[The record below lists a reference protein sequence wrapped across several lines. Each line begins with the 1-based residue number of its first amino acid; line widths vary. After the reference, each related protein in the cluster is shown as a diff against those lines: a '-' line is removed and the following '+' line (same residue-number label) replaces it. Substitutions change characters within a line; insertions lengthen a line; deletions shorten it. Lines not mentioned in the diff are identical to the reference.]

1 MRYDGIDLGGTVEQV
16 KRRVADIII
25 EELIRNDITD
35 CFAVVGGGAMHLD
48 NALAIHEDMHTVF
61 NHHEQACAM
70 AAEAY
75 ARLSGKMACVCVTS
89 GPGALNTLNGVAGAW
104 EDSIP
109 MIVLSGQVRF
119 ETSAEKIGLPLRYR
133 GIQEFEIIDSI
144 QNMTKYAVKLKNPKG
159 VRREIN
165 KAIHIAM
172 SGRRGPV
179 WLDVPLDIQSMLI
192 EEAELEEDEVYEPH
206 LQASHEELDTLKRIL
221 LQAKRP
227 CILAGS
233 AIISSDVKEE
243 FRAFIAQVQ
252 IPVVAGSG
260 LADVLPVS
268 YERYYGCSGNIG
280 TRAGNFILQNADVIL
295 TLGSSISFRQ
305 TGFAQEEFAPG
316 ATIIMVDID
325 ENEALKH
332 GLRIKQFI
340 HTALKEFFSSMQAD
354 GFAMT
359 CPSRWIDYC
368 ETVKAHFSV
377 YEGKDSSECKERVGQ
392 YNFWEAYNASIPDDM
407 ITVLGNNTAVCA
419 KQQTGVRTLDQKVV
433 VNYTIG
439 SMGYDLPA
447 AIGAAVA
454 SKKDIICA
462 TGDGSIMM
470 NLQEMQTIKHYRLP
484 IKIIVFSN
492 DGYNAI
498 RQTCTNFFDGVFI
511 GCTAETGVSFPDF
524 KKVAE
529 LFGFEYRRCENNF
542 EIQEC
547 VDWLLQTSG
556 NVLLDVQEKF
566 DDPLIPKVMSRM
578 REDGSFS
585 TPALHDTFPFL
596 PLEEIDRFMIKE

>member
-1 MRYDGIDLGGTVEQV
+1 M
-16 KRRVADIII
+16 KKRVADIIV
-25 EELIRNDITD
+25 EELIKNDIID

-48 NALAIHEDMHTVF
+48 NALAIHDGIHKIF

-75 ARLSGKMACVCVTS
+75 ARLCGKMACVCVTS

-109 MIVLSGQVRF
+109 MIVLSGQVRY
-119 ETSAEKIGLPLRYR
+119 ETSVEKTGLSLRYR
-133 GIQEFEIIDSI
+133 GVQEFEIIDSVK
-144 QNMTKYAVKLKNPKG
+144 NMTKYAVKLKDPKC
-159 VRREIN
+159 VRREVN

-172 SGRRGPV
+172 AGRRGPV
-179 WLDVPLDIQSMLI
+179 WVDVPLDIQSTLV
-192 EEAELEEDEVYEPH
+192 EVEELEENEVYEP
-206 LQASHEELDTLKRIL
+206 LPDLKNEDLDNLKQIL
-221 LQAKRP
+221 SLAKRP

-233 AIISSDVKEE
+233 AIISSDVKND

-252 IPVVAGSG
+252 IPVVGGSG

-280 TRAGNFILQNADVIL
+280 SRAGNFILQNADTIL
-295 TLGSSISFRQ
+295 VLGSSLSFRQ
-305 TGFAQEEFAPG
+305 TGFAQEAFAPK

-325 ENEALKH
+325 ENESKKPGLK
-332 GLRIKQFI
+332 ISQFI
-340 HTALKEFFSSMQAD
+340 YTTLKTFFDTIQAD

-359 CPSRWIDYC
+359 CQAEWVDYC
-368 ETVKAHFSV
+368 ETVKDHFSV
-377 YEGKDSSECKERVGQ
+377 YEGKDSLECSGRVGQ
-392 YNFWEAYNASIPDDM
+392 YNFWEVYNASIPDDM

-419 KQQTGVRTLDQKVV
+419 KQQTGVRTLEQKVV

-454 SKKDIICA
+454 SRKEIICA

-470 NLQEMQTIKHYRLP
+470 NLQEMQTIKQYNLP
-484 IKIIVFSN
+484 IKIILFSN
-492 DGYNAI
+492 GGYNAI
-498 RQTCTNFFDGVFI
+498 RQTCKNFFDGVFI

-524 KKVAE
+524 GKVAE
-529 LFGFEYRRCENNF
+529 LFGFEYRRCENNL
-542 EIQEC
+542 EIKEC
-547 VDWLLQTSG
+547 IDWLLESNG
-556 NVLLDVQEKF
+556 NVFLDVQEKY
-566 DDPLIPKVMSRM
+566 DDPLIPKVMSRIN
-578 REDGSFS
+578 EDGTFS
-585 TPALHDTFPFL
+585 TPALHDMSPFL
-596 PLEEIDRFMIKE
+596 PIEEINKFMLDE

>member
-1 MRYDGIDLGGTVEQV
+1 MK
-16 KRRVADIII
+16 KRIADIII
-25 EELIRNDITD
+25 EELIKNDITD

-48 NALAIHEDMHTVF
+48 NALAIHEDMHKYF

-70 AAEAY
+70 AAEGY

-109 MIVLSGQVRF
+109 MFVLSGQVRY
-119 ETSAEKIGLPLRYR
+119 ETSAEITGLPLRYR
-133 GIQEFEIIDSI
+133 GVQEFEIIDSI
-144 QNMTKYAVKLKNPKG
+144 KNMTKYAVKLKDPKS

-179 WLDVPLDIQSMLI
+179 WLDVPLDIQSALI
-192 EEAELEEDEVYEPH
+192 EEEELEENETYESDS
-206 LQASHEELDTLKRIL
+206 QVEREKLKDLKQIL

-233 AIISSDVKEE
+233 AIISSDVKDE

-268 YERYYGCSGNIG
+268 YERYYGGSGNIG
-280 TRAGNFILQNADVIL
+280 SRAGNFILQNADVIL
-295 TLGSSISFRQ
+295 ALGSSLSFRQ
-305 TGFAQEEFAPG
+305 TGFAQEAFAPK

-325 ENEALKH
+325 ENEPKKP
-332 GLRIKQFI
+332 GLRISRFI
-340 HTALKEFFSSMQAD
+340 HTTLKEFFRSMKED
-354 GFAMT
+354 GFIMK
-359 CPSRWIDYC
+359 CSLEWLDYC
-368 ETVKAHFSV
+368 ESVKAHFNV
-377 YEGKDSSECKERVGQ
+377 YEGKDSPECKERVGQ
-392 YNFWEAYNASIPDDM
+392 YNFWEVYNESIPDDM

-419 KQQTGVRTLDQKVV
+419 KQQTGVRTIHQKVV

-454 SKKDIICA
+454 AKKDTICA

-470 NLQEMQTIKHYRLP
+470 NLQEMQTIKHYKLP
-484 IKIIVFSN
+484 IKIILFSN
-492 DGYNAI
+492 GGYNAI
-498 RQTCTNFFDGVFI
+498 RQTCSNFFNGVFI

-524 KKVAE
+524 EKVAE
-529 LFGFEYRRCENNF
+529 LFEFEYRRCENNF
-542 EIQEC
+542 EIKEC
-547 VDWLLQTSG
+547 IDWLLQSSG
-556 NVLLDVQEKF
+556 NVLLDVQEKY
-566 DDPLIPKVMSRM
+566 DDPLIPKIMSRM
-578 REDGSFS
+578 NEDGTFS
-585 TPALHDTFPFL
+585 TPALHDMAPFL
-596 PLEEIDRFMIKE
+596 PIEEINKFMLKE

>member
-1 MRYDGIDLGGTVEQV
+1 MIGIDIGGTVEKV
-16 KRRVADIII
+16 KKRIADIII

-35 CFAVVGGGAMHLD
+35 CFAVVGGGAMHLN
-48 NALAIHEDMHTVF
+48 NALAIHEDMHKFF

-109 MIVLSGQVRF
+109 MIVLSGQVRYD
-119 ETSAEKIGLPLRYR
+119 TSVEKTGLSLRYR
-133 GIQEFEIIDSI
+133 GVQEFEIIDSVK
-144 QNMTKYAVKLKNPKG
+144 NMTKYAVKLKNPKA

-179 WLDVPLDIQSMLI
+179 WLDIPLDIQSMLI
-192 EEAELEEDEVYEPH
+192 EEEELEEDEIYEALP
-206 LQASHEELDTLKRIL
+206 QASYEELEVLKQTL

-233 AIISSDVKEE
+233 AIISSDVKDE

-260 LADVLPVS
+260 VADVLPVS
-268 YERYYGCSGNIG
+268 YDRYYGCSGNIG
-280 TRAGNFILQNADVIL
+280 SRSGNFILQNADVIL
-295 TLGSSISFRQ
+295 TLGSSLSFRQ
-305 TGFAQEEFAPG
+305 TGFAQEAFAPK

-332 GLRIKQFI
+332 GSRIKQFV
-340 HTALKEFFSSMQAD
+340 HTTLKDFFCSIKGD
-354 GFAMT
+354 GFSMT
-359 CPSRWIDYC
+359 CSSEWMDYC
-368 ETVKAHFSV
+368 ETVKAHFTV

-392 YNFWEAYNASIPDDM
+392 YNFWEVYNESIPDDM
-407 ITVLGNNTAVCA
+407 IMVLGNNTAICA
-419 KQQTGVRTLDQKVV
+419 KQQTGIRTLEQKVV

-470 NLQEMQTIKHYRLP
+470 NLQEMQTIKQYNLP
-484 IKIIVFSN
+484 IKIILFSN

-498 RQTCTNFFDGVFI
+498 RQTCTNFFNGVFI
-511 GCTAETGVSFPDF
+511 GCNAETGVSFPDF

-529 LFGFEYRRCENNF
+529 LFDFEYRRCESNSQ
-542 EIQEC
+542 IQEC
-547 VDWLLQTSG
+547 IDWLLQSSG

-578 REDGSFS
+578 NEDGTFS
-585 TPALHDTFPFL
+585 TPALHDMYPFL
-596 PLEEIDRFMIKE
+596 PVEEIDRFMIEE

>member
-1 MRYDGIDLGGTVEQV
+1 M
-16 KRRVADIII
+16 KKRVADIII
-25 EELIRNDITD
+25 EELIKNDITD

-48 NALAIHEDMHTVF
+48 NALAVHEDIHKYF

-75 ARLSGKMACVCVTS
+75 ARLCGKMACVCVTS
-89 GPGALNTLNGVAGAW
+89 GPGAINTLNGVAGAW

-109 MIVLSGQVRF
+109 MLILSGQVRY
-119 ETSAEKIGLPLRYR
+119 ETSVEITGLPLRYR
-133 GIQEFEIIDSI
+133 GVQEFEIIDSVK
-144 QNMTKYAVKLKNPKG
+144 NMTKYAVKLKNPKS

-179 WLDVPLDIQSMLI
+179 WLDVPLDIQSTLI
-192 EEAELEEDEVYEPH
+192 EEEELEENETYESDPQVGSES
-206 LQASHEELDTLKRIL
+206 LESLKQIL
-221 LQAKRP
+221 LQSKRP

-243 FRAFIAQVQ
+243 FRSFIEQVR

-280 TRAGNFILQNADVIL
+280 SRAGNFILQNADAIL
-295 TLGSSISFRQ
+295 VLGSSLSFRQ
-305 TGFAQEEFAPG
+305 TGFEQEAFATK
-316 ATIIMVDID
+316 AAIIMVDID
-325 ENEALKH
+325 ETESKKP
-332 GLRIKQFI
+332 GLRIRQFI
-340 HTALKEFFSSMQAD
+340 HTTLKEFFHSVREN

-359 CPSRWIDYC
+359 SSSEWIDYC
-368 ETVKAHFSV
+368 ESVKRHFSV
-377 YEGKDSSECKERVGQ
+377 YEGKDSPECRERVGQ
-392 YNFWEAYNASIPDDM
+392 YNFWEEYNACIPDDM
-407 ITVLGNNTAVCA
+407 ITVLGNNTAICA
-419 KQQTGVRTLDQKVV
+419 KQQTGVSTLDQKVV

-470 NLQEMQTIKHYRLP
+470 NLQELQTIKHYNLP
-484 IKIIVFSN
+484 IKIVLFSN
-492 DGYNAI
+492 GGYNAI
-498 RQTCTNFFDGVFI
+498 RQTCKNFFNGVFI

-524 KKVAE
+524 EKVAE
-529 LFGFEYRRCENNF
+529 LFGFGYRRCENNF
-542 EIQEC
+542 EIKEC
-547 VDWLLQTSG
+547 IEWLLQSSG
-556 NVLLDVQEKF
+556 NVLLDVQEKY

-578 REDGSFS
+578 NEDGTFS
-585 TPALHDTFPFL
+585 TPALHDMAPFL
-596 PLEEIDRFMIKE
+596 PLEEIEEFMIKE

>member
-1 MRYDGIDLGGTVEQV
+1 MEKV
-16 KRRVADIII
+16 KKRVADIII
-25 EELIRNDITD
+25 EELIKNYITD

-48 NALAIHEDMHTVF
+48 NALAIHEDMHKFF

-89 GPGALNTLNGVAGAW
+89 GPGAINTLNGVAGAW

-109 MIVLSGQVRF
+109 MLVLSGQVRY
-119 ETSAEKIGLPLRYR
+119 ETSVEKTGLSLRYR
-133 GIQEFEIIDSI
+133 GVQEFEIVESVK
-144 QNMTKYAVKLKNPKG
+144 NMTKYAVKLKDPKG

-165 KAIHIAM
+165 KAIHIAL

-179 WLDVPLDIQSMLI
+179 WLDIPLDIQSALV
-192 EEAELEEDEVYEPH
+192 EEEELEENEIYEP
-206 LQASHEELDTLKRIL
+206 LPEVRHEALEALKQIL

-233 AIISSDVKEE
+233 AIISSDVKDE

-252 IPVVAGSG
+252 IPVIAGSG

-280 TRAGNFILQNADVIL
+280 SRAGNFILQNSDTIL
-295 TLGSSISFRQ
+295 VLGNSLSFRQ
-305 TGFAQEEFAPG
+305 TGFAQEAFAPK
-316 ATIIMVDID
+316 AAIIMVDID
-325 ENEALKH
+325 ENESKKP

-340 HTALKEFFSSMQAD
+340 HTTLKDFFRSMQID

-359 CPSRWIDYC
+359 CSSKWIDYC
-368 ETVKAHFSV
+368 ETVKSHFTV
-377 YEGKDSSECKERVGQ
+377 YEGKDSPECEERVGQ
-392 YNFWEAYNASIPDDM
+392 YNFWEVYNTSIPDDM

-470 NLQEMQTIKHYRLP
+470 NLQEMQTIKHYELP
-484 IKIIVFSN
+484 IKIILFSN
-492 DGYNAI
+492 GGYNAI
-498 RQTCTNFFDGVFI
+498 RQTCTNFFNGVFI

-524 KKVAE
+524 EQVAK

-542 EIQEC
+542 EIKEC
-547 VDWLLQTSG
+547 VDWLLQSGG

-578 REDGSFS
+578 NEDGTFS
-585 TPALHDTFPFL
+585 TPALHDMYPFL
-596 PLEEIDRFMIKE
+596 PVEKIDRFMIKE

>member
-1 MRYDGIDLGGTVEQV
+1 M
-16 KRRVADIII
+16 KKRVADIII
-25 EELIRNDITD
+25 EELIKNHITD

-48 NALAIHEDMHTVF
+48 NALAIHEDIHKIF

-75 ARLSGKMACVCVTS
+75 ARLCGKMACVCVTS

-109 MIVLSGQVRF
+109 MIVLSGQVRY
-119 ETSAEKIGLPLRYR
+119 ETSAEITGLSLRYR
-133 GIQEFEIIDSI
+133 GVQEFEIVDSVK
-144 QNMTKYAVKLKNPKG
+144 NMTKYAVKLKDPKS

-179 WLDVPLDIQSMLI
+179 WLDVPLDIQSALI
-192 EEAELEEDEVYEPH
+192 EEAEMKENETYETDP
-206 LQASHEELDTLKRIL
+206 QVEREKLKDLKQIL

-233 AIISSDVKEE
+233 AIISSNVRNE
-243 FRAFIAQVQ
+243 FREFASRVQ
-252 IPVVAGSG
+252 IPVVGGAGAVDVFPVSHELYYGYSGSG
-260 LADVLPVS
+260 GS
-268 YERYYGCSGNIG
+268 
-280 TRAGNFILQNADVIL
+280 RAGNFVLQNADVIL
-295 TLGSSISFRQ
+295 VLGNSLSFRQ
-305 TGFAQEEFAPG
+305 TGFEQEAFAPK

-325 ENEALKH
+325 ANESRKPGLKIERH
-332 GLRIKQFI
+332 I
-340 HTALKEFFSSMQAD
+340 HVTLKDFFVSMQTD
-354 GFAMT
+354 EIVMT
-359 CPSRWIDYC
+359 CPKKWIDYC
-368 ETVKAHFSV
+368 ESVKNRFSV
-377 YEGKDSSECKERVGQ
+377 YEGKDSLECKERVGM
-392 YNFWEAYNASIPDDM
+392 YNFWEVYDASVPDDM

-419 KQQTGVRTLDQKVV
+419 KPQTGVRTLNQRVIA
-433 VNYTIG
+433 NYTIG

-454 SKKDIICA
+454 AKRDIICA

-470 NLQEMQTIKHYRLP
+470 NLQEMQTIKHYKLP
-484 IKIIVFSN
+484 IKIVLFSN

-498 RQTCTNFFDGVFI
+498 RQTCSNYFNGVFI

-524 KKVAE
+524 KKIAE
-529 LFGFEYRRCENNF
+529 VFEFEYRRCENNF
-542 EIQEC
+542 EISEC
-547 VDWLLQTSG
+547 IDWLLQSSG

-566 DDPLIPKVMSRM
+566 DDPLIPKLMSRM
-578 REDGSFS
+578 NDDGSFNS
-585 TPALHDTFPFL
+585 PTLHDMYPFL
-596 PLEEIDRFMIKE
+596 PMEEMDRFMLKE